1 MKKEIMNS
9 SSLPTLRK
17 WYVLVV
23 HSSYHAQESFG
34 RASMN
39 MDHVAL
45 SPSVERNFLFSS
57 LLFLGCG
64 IVSWSKGAVDSHL

>member
-1 MKKEIMNS
+1 
-9 SSLPTLRK
+9 
-17 WYVLVV
+17 
-23 HSSYHAQESFG
+23 
-34 RASMN
+34 MN